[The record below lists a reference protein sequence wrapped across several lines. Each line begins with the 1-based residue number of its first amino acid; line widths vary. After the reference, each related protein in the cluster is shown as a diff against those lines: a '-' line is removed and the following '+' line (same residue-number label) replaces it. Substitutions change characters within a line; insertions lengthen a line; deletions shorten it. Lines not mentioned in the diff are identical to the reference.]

1 MVASSA
7 LGSDLEAAQN
17 VDLGTA
23 RPEHSEERRK
33 IGKVTHTFA
42 CRSVNS
48 KSILGHDTFFE
59 RGIMGL
65 SSATL
70 TATTG

>member
-23 RPEHSEERRK
+23 RPEHSEERGK
-33 IGKVTHTFA
+33 IGKVTPHF
-42 CRSVNS
+42 C
-48 KSILGHDTFFE
+48 
-59 RGIMGL
+59 L
-65 SSATL
+65 SLSQFVQHF
-70 TATTG
+70 GS